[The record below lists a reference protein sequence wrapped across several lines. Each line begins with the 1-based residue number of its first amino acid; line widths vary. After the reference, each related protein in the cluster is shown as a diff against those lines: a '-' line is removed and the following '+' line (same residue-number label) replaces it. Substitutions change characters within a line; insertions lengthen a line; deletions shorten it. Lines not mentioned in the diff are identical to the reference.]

1 VSTVM
6 QRRLII
12 VVLAAC
18 VLLALLVGF
27 NLFKQHMVEQ
37 IRKKNAAPPQTVS
50 AAKAQ
55 YSDWQ
60 PEINAVGSL
69 RAVRGVDVTTEV
81 TGLVRTIHFKSGD
94 EANSGQL
101 LVELNADADIAQQ
114 HALEAAA
121 ELASTVY
128 ERDKV
133 QYEAQAISKAQLD
146 ADAADLKSKRAQ
158 VAAQAALVAKKFLRA
173 PFAGR
178 LGITTVNPG
187 QYLNT
192 GDKVVTL
199 QQVDPIYVDFKLPQ
213 QQLALLAAG
222 QKVNLTTDAYP
233 GVVFIGTINAIDP
246 RVDSS
251 TRNFQAEATLANPDR
266 RLVPGMFG
274 RVAVIAGEVKR
285 YLTLPQTAVTYN
297 PYGATVFLAR
307 SRQAGAAEGASGEGA
322 EKSAE
327 GTGKSAAARQEGS
340 QSPGEALVAQQSFV
354 TLGPTRGDQVAI
366 VSGISEGDLVVTS
379 GQLKL
384 INGAPLIVDN
394 KVTPANDPHPTPQ
407 EH

>member
-1 VSTVM
+1 MSRVM

-18 VLLALLVGF
+18 VLLTLLVGF
-27 NLFKQHMVEQ
+27 NLFKQHIVEQ
-37 IRKKNAAPPQTVS
+37 IRRKNSAPPQTVT
-50 AAKAQ
+50 AATAQ
-55 YSDWQ
+55 YTDWQ
-60 PEINAVGSL
+60 PELNAVGSL

-81 TGLVRTIHFKSGD
+81 TGLVRTLHFKSGD
-94 EANSGQL
+94 EATGGQI
-101 LVELNADADIAQQ
+101 LVELNADSDIAQQ

-121 ELASTVY
+121 ELAATVY

-146 ADAADLKSKRAQ
+146 ADAADLKNKRAQ
-158 VAAQAALVAKKFLRA
+158 VSAQAALVAKKFLRA

-199 QQVDPIYVDFKLPQ
+199 QQVDPIYVDFRLPQ
-213 QQLALLAAG
+213 QQLALVATG
-222 QKVNLTTDAYP
+222 QRINLTTDAYP
-233 GVVFIGTINAIDP
+233 GVVFSGTINAIDP
-246 RVDSS
+246 RVDAS
-251 TRNFQAEATLANPDR
+251 TRNFQAEATVANPER
-266 RLVPGMFG
+266 RLLPGMFG
-274 RVAVIAGEVKR
+274 RVAVVAGEVKR
-285 YLTLPQTAVTYN
+285 YLTLPQTSITYN

-307 SRQAGAAEGASGEGA
+307 KKEGGAAQSGSKEGGSG
-322 EKSAE
+322 
-327 GTGKSAAARQEGS
+327 Q
-340 QSPGEALVAQQSFV
+340 LVAQQSFV

-366 VSGISEGDLVVTS
+366 VSGIAEGDLVVTS

-394 KVTPANDPHPTPQ
+394 TVTPANDPHPSPQ